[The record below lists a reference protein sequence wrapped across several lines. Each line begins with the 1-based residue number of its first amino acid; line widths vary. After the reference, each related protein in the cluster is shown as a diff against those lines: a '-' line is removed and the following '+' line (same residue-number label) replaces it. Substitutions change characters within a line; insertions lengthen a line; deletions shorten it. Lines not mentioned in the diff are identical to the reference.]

1 MRQNIEFFSQKY
13 YIMQQFKILN
23 ENMAEKK
30 QRSGRK
36 YLDTKMG
43 KRVVQ
48 AIAKQMKGKGLT
60 MDELMDVG
68 MEGIVRASEHYDD
81 VLKGCKPSS
90 YKNTII
96 FHAYAVW
103 WIRQAMRQ
111 AIEERE
117 KDRKS

>member
-1 MRQNIEFFSQKY
+1 
-13 YIMQQFKILN
+13 
-23 ENMAEKK
+23 MAK
-30 QRSGRK
+30 K
-36 YLDTKMG
+36 YLNTKMS

-48 AIAKQMKGKGLT
+48 DIAKQMRGKGLT
-60 MDELMDVG
+60 MDELMDAG
-68 MEGIVRASEHYDD
+68 MKGIVRASEHYEDL
-81 VLKGCKPSS
+81 LKDCKSSS
-90 YKNTII
+90 YKNSTII

>member
-1 MRQNIEFFSQKY
+1 
-13 YIMQQFKILN
+13 
-23 ENMAEKK
+23 MAKKK
-30 QRSGRK
+30 QGNGRM
-36 YLDTKMG
+36 YLDAKMS

-48 AIAKQMKGKGLT
+48 GIAKQMRGKGLT
-60 MDELMDVG
+60 MDELMDAG

-81 VLKGCKPSS
+81 VLKDCNPSS
-90 YKNTII
+90 YNNPII

-111 AIEERE
+111 AIEEWE